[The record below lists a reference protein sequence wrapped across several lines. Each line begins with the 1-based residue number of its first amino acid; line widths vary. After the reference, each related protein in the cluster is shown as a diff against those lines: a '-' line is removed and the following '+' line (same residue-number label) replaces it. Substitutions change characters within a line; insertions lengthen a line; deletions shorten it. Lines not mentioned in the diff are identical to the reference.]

1 MTQNYYR
8 QYRLN
13 VRFTP
18 GAPPA
23 RRRRARS
30 SALISSAAM
39 FPQQKTTSRDT
50 AIRGIL
56 IGAPIALLLWAPIV
70 WGLSHIV

>member
-1 MTQNYYR
+1 MTQQYYS
-8 QYRLN
+8 LN
-13 VRFTP
+13 VRFMP
-18 GAPPA
+18 GVPPA
-23 RRRRARS
+23 RRRRVRS
-30 SALISSAAM
+30 SALVSSSAIFRQRKLA
-39 FPQQKTTSRDT
+39 PRDT